1 MRKAHKRRDIMDR
14 GNLALTDIRD
24 LLGSESTYLRL
35 ALSRAGDRWVL
46 RYMEAVIGAKPP
58 RWAEEHWEY
67 KTVAFLACAIG
78 SDDVLA
84 ALDSKSEG
92 RLVVGSYSIAV
103 PQIGDQLNWE
113 RRPSLASY
121 DIAPLPWPV
130 VDYSLYP
137 GDSDRFPRSSGFLI
151 GDDCPSFPGFEIA
164 FRAFFYGDYST
175 IGAGQI
181 PSDLGRLRYVQPEA
195 WLRRVRVL
203 PTHLEVWVGGKGGL
217 GTRVELTSAQLQV
230 SKRVGK
236 SAKVRFPLRQ
246 GLPDDTWL
254 YLSREKSW
262 LDYRALGSRL
272 ARSDDLRR
280 YGVEIETTHDP
291 EAEIGSLISGGEGP
305 RTEFKSALPAK
316 TPESMRKVLKTVA
329 AFANAQGGSVVFGM
343 DPDEVTPVGIDGDLN
358 HARDRLTNLIRRHVE
373 PSPPISFRSYDVQ
386 GHSFL
391 VLDIDT
397 GSRPP
402 YGLRFQD
409 NPIEFYVRR
418 GANTYPSTAEEV
430 REAVISSLPI
440 QPAGPSLPANPW

>member
-1 MRKAHKRRDIMDR
+1 MRRARKRRDIMDR
-14 GNLALTDIRD
+14 GNLAVTDIRD
-24 LLGSESTYLRL
+24 LLASESMYLRL
-35 ALSRAGDRWVL
+35 ALSRDGDHSVL
-46 RYMEAVIGAKPP
+46 RYMEAVMGAKPP
-58 RWAEEHWEY
+58 RWTEEHWEY
-67 KTVAFLACAIG
+67 RSVAFLSAAIG
-78 SDDVLA
+78 SDNVLEV
-84 ALDSKSEG
+84 LDSTSEG
-92 RLVVGSYSIAV
+92 RLVVGPYSIAV
-103 PQIGDQLNWE
+103 PQIGDQINWE

-137 GDSDRFPRSSGFLI
+137 RDSDHLPRTPGFLI
-151 GDDCPSFPGFEIA
+151 GDGCPSFPGFETA
-164 FRAFFYGDYST
+164 FRAFFYGDFST

-181 PSDLGRLRYVQPEA
+181 PSDLGRLRHVQPEA
-195 WLRRVRVL
+195 WLRRVRVS
-203 PTHLEVWVGGKGGL
+203 PTHLEVWVGGKGAL
-217 GTRVELTSAQLQV
+217 GTRVELNSAQLQV

-236 SAKVRFPLRQ
+236 SAKIRFPLRQ
-246 GLPDDTWL
+246 GLPDDVWL

-272 ARSDDLRR
+272 TRSDDLRR
-280 YGVEIETTHDP
+280 SGVEIETTHDP

-343 DPDEVTPVGIDGDLN
+343 DPDEVTPVGIDGDLT
-358 HARDRLTNLIRRHVE
+358 HARDRLTNLIRRHIE

-391 VLDIDT
+391 VLDIDA

-409 NPIEFYVRR
+409 SPIEFYIRR
-418 GANTYPSTAEEV
+418 GANTYPATAEEV
-430 REAVISSLPI
+430 REAVLGSLPI
-440 QPAGPSLPANPW
+440 QQASPTLPANPW